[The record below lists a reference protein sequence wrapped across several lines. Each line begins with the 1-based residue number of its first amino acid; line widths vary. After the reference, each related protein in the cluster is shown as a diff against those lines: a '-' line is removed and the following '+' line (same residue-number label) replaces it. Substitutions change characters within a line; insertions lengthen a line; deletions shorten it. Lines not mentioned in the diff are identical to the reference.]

1 MKLNLWPKHHNYT
14 QNISYS
20 LATQNLPL
28 SPYSGA
34 LELQFAHGP
43 FYTFVALALMVIYQ
57 LESLN
62 LNDYNLTSNKKKNR
76 SFEIFLTATPM
87 KLHHF
92 LYTKIHQQQS
102 KPQYTM
108 KSYPIQLQNELQP
121 FKTLLYHIWGF
132 IKPKHK

>member
-1 MKLNLWPKHHNYT
+1 MKLNLRPKHHNYT
-14 QNISYS
+14 QNRAYL

-34 LELQFAHGP
+34 LELQFAPGP
-43 FYTFVALALMVIYQ
+43 FYTFVSLALMILYQ

-62 LNDYNLTSNKKKNR
+62 LDDYNLTYSQNKNKV
-76 SFEIFLTATPM
+76 FENFLTATHL
-87 KLHHF
+87 KLPHF

-108 KSYPIQLQNELQP
+108 KSYPIKPQNKLQP
-121 FKTLLYHIWGF
+121 FKTLLYHIWVF